1 MLRGLAS
8 SEASVSKSNL
18 PMESFIDAVS
28 LASSEASVSK
38 CYPIYK
44 LLHKDLSSLV

>member
-18 PMESFIDAVS
+18 PMESYIDAVS

-38 CYPIYK
+38 YDFNLSLTSK
-44 LLHKDLSSLV
+44 VQSSLV